1 VESGPR
7 VLTDEAPVALV
18 TTPPSR
24 VLASSRCGCLSWDV
38 IGRMQHICADFR
50 TYAEQTGG
58 RL

>member
-1 VESGPR
+1 M
-7 VLTDEAPVALV
+7 
-18 TTPPSR
+18 
-24 VLASSRCGCLSWDV
+24 SWDV